1 MTDREIIKTLVNAI
15 EPSTETEKAL
25 KQIIVEL
32 LDSHI
37 DSPKKVDTKVKAE
50 PKPEPKPKASAPK
63 KKPGRKP
70 IDWPKAEACRK
81 AGWSIPKIADELNC
95 AEATVYNHFKSLEV

>member
-1 MTDREIIKTLVNAI
+1 MTDREIIKMLVNAI
-15 EPSTETEKAL
+15 EPSTVTEEAL
-25 KQIIVEL
+25 KQIIIGL
-32 LDSHI
+32 LESEAH
-37 DSPKKVDTKVKAE
+37 KKAE
-50 PKPEPKPKASAPK
+50 AKPKAKPKATAPK

>member
-1 MTDREIIKTLVNAI
+1 MTDREIIKALVNVI
-15 EPSTETEKAL
+15 EPKTVTEEAL
-25 KQIIVEL
+25 KQIIIGL
-32 LDSHI
+32 LDSH
-37 DSPKKVDTKVKAE
+37 PEEPRKVDTKVKAE
-50 PKPEPKPKASAPK
+50 PKAAPK

>member
-1 MTDREIIKTLVNAI
+1 MTDREIIKALVNVI
-15 EPSTETEKAL
+15 EPKTVTEEAL
-25 KQIIVEL
+25 KQIIIGL
-32 LDSHI
+32 LEEDA
-37 DSPKKVDTKVKAE
+37 PKKVEAKAE
-50 PKPEPKPKASAPK
+50 PKAAPK

-95 AEATVYNHFKSLEV
+95 AEQTVYNHFKSLEV

>member
-1 MTDREIIKTLVNAI
+1 MTDREIIKALVNVI
-15 EPSTETEKAL
+15 EPKTVTEEAL
-25 KQIIVEL
+25 KQTLLNL
-32 LDSHI
+32 LDSDI
-37 DSPKKVDTKVKAE
+37 EEPKKVESKVNTTA
-50 PKPEPKPKASAPK
+50 APK

-81 AGWSIPKIADELNC
+81 AGWSIPKIADELKC

>member
-1 MTDREIIKTLVNAI
+1 MTDREIIKVLVNAI

-25 KQIIVEL
+25 KQIIIGL
-32 LDSHI
+32 LEEDA
-37 DSPKKVDTKVKAE
+37 PKKVETKPKTE
-50 PKPEPKPKASAPK
+50 PKAAAPK

>member
-15 EPSTETEKAL
+15 EPKSVTEEAL
-25 KQIIVEL
+25 KQIIIGL
-32 LDSHI
+32 LESEA
-37 DSPKKVDTKVKAE
+37 PKKAE
-50 PKPEPKPKASAPK
+50 AKPKTKPKATAPK

-95 AEATVYNHFKSLEV
+95 AEATVYNHFKSLEG

>member
-1 MTDREIIKTLVNAI
+1 MTDREIIKALVNVI

-37 DSPKKVDTKVKAE
+37 EAPKKVDTKVKAE
-50 PKPEPKPKASAPK
+50 PKAAAPK

>member
-1 MTDREIIKTLVNAI
+1 MTDREIIKALVNVI

-25 KQIIVEL
+25 KQIIVGL
-32 LDSHI
+32 LDSH
-37 DSPKKVDTKVKAE
+37 PEEPRKVETKVKAE
-50 PKPEPKPKASAPK
+50 PKAAPK

-95 AEATVYNHFKSLEV
+95 AEQTVYNHFKSLEV

>member
-1 MTDREIIKTLVNAI
+1 MTDREIIRALVNVI
-15 EPSTETEKAL
+15 EPKTVTEETL
-25 KQIIVEL
+25 KQIIIGL
-32 LDSHI
+32 LGEDA
-37 DSPKKVDTKVKAE
+37 PKKAETKPKAE
-50 PKPEPKPKASAPK
+50 PKAASPK

>member
-1 MTDREIIKTLVNAI
+1 MTDRKIIRTLVRVI
-15 EPSTETEKAL
+15 EPSTVTEEAL
-25 KQIIVEL
+25 KQIIIGL
-32 LDSHI
+32 LEEDA
-37 DSPKKVDTKVKAE
+37 PKKVETKAKAE
-50 PKPEPKPKASAPK
+50 PKAAAPK

-70 IDWPKAEACRK
+70 IDWPKAEACKK

>member
-1 MTDREIIKTLVNAI
+1 MTDREIIKTLVNVI
-15 EPSTETEKAL
+15 EPKTVTEEAL
-25 KQIIVEL
+25 KQIIIGL
-32 LDSHI
+32 LEEEV
-37 DSPKKVDTKVKAE
+37 PKKVKSKANTTE
-50 PKPEPKPKASAPK
+50 NTTASPK

>member
-1 MTDREIIKTLVNAI
+1 MTDKEIIKALVNVI
-15 EPSTETEKAL
+15 EPKTATEEAL
-25 KQIIVEL
+25 KQIIIGL
-32 LDSHI
+32 LETEQ
-37 DSPKKVDTKVKAE
+37 PKNTEA
-50 PKPEPKPKASAPK
+50 KPKEAAPK

>member
-1 MTDREIIKTLVNAI
+1 MTDREIIKTLVKVI

-25 KQIIVEL
+25 KQIIIGL
-32 LDSHI
+32 LESEA
-37 DSPKKVDTKVKAE
+37 PKKAEAKPKTE
-50 PKPEPKPKASAPK
+50 PKAAAPK

>member
-1 MTDREIIKTLVNAI
+1 MTDREIIKVLVNAI

-37 DSPKKVDTKVKAE
+37 EAHKKVDTKVKAE
-50 PKPEPKPKASAPK
+50 PKAAAPK

-95 AEATVYNHFKSLEV
+95 AEATVYNHFKSMEV

>member
-25 KQIIVEL
+25 KQIVLNL
-32 LDSHI
+32 LDSDI
-37 DSPKKVDTKVKAE
+37 EEPKKVESKVNTT
-50 PKPEPKPKASAPK
+50 ASPK

>member
-1 MTDREIIKTLVNAI
+1 MTDREIIKALVNVI

-25 KQIIVEL
+25 KQIIVGL
-32 LDSHI
+32 LGSH
-37 DSPKKVDTKVKAE
+37 PEEPRKVDTKVKTE
-50 PKPEPKPKASAPK
+50 PKAAAPK

-81 AGWSIPKIADELNC
+81 AGWSIPKIADELKC

>member
-1 MTDREIIKTLVNAI
+1 MTDREIIKALVKVI

-25 KQIIVEL
+25 KQIIIGL
-32 LDSHI
+32 LEEDA
-37 DSPKKVDTKVKAE
+37 PKKVKTKPKAE
-50 PKPEPKPKASAPK
+50 PKATAPK